1 MDQVSKDIVCL
12 ENMDA
17 VLIETSGKIGLLVNE
32 EKKFMHTSRD
42 KDNSL
47 QSIEVKNDKFEE

>member
-32 EKKFMHTSRD
+32 EKKFMHTSRQQYEI
-42 KDNSL
+42 KTT
-47 QSIEVKNDKFEE
+47 VYKV